1 MNHELKGHMQKALDH
16 MKGEFAK
23 MRVGRASTAM
33 VETVRIDMYGSLMS
47 LKEVAA
53 INVADARTLTIQPWD
68 RSVLNDIEKA
78 ILAAN
83 LGLTPQNDGKIVRI
97 TLPPMTEE
105 SRKNFV
111 KQIKKYGEEAKV
123 AVRNSRRDAI
133 DEAKK
138 KKELSEDEHRRFQDD
153 VQKLTD
159 QFVQEIDKLVDAK
172 SKEVMTI

>member
-1 MNHELKGHMQKALDH
+1 MNNEIKGHMQKAVDH

-33 VETVRIDMYGSLMS
+33 VETVRIEQYGTQMS

-111 KQIKKYGEEAKV
+111 KQIKKYGEDAKV
-123 AVRNSRRDAI
+123 AVRNTRRDAM
-133 DEAKK
+133 DDAKK
-138 KKELSEDEHRRFQDD
+138 KKEMSEDEARRFQDD

-159 QFVQEIDKLVDAK
+159 QFVQEIDKLVESK